1 MKLAVLYEDNH
12 LLALDKP
19 AGMPVVPDISGDPAL
34 LDLAKAY
41 LKEKYQKPGDVFLGV
56 VHRLDRPVSGVV
68 LFART
73 SKAAAR
79 LSESWRN
86 VDVAKEY
93 VGWSELR
100 SPRAEAAGAGEVVQ
114 WLVKDEKT
122 NVSRAVPEAAAAALG
137 GKRAVTLWKVRRA
150 NDRGTIMDLEPRT
163 GRSHQ
168 LRMACAA
175 LGLPLAGDLKY
186 GAEKPLPDARIG
198 LHAARLV
205 VPHPTKAGER
215 VTLESPAPWK

>member
-1 MKLAVLYEDNH
+1 MKLTVLYEDNH

-19 AGMPVVPDISGDPAL
+19 AGVPVVPDISGDPAL
-34 LDLAKAY
+34 LDQAKAY
-41 LKEKYQKPGDVFLGV
+41 LKEKYSKPGDVFLGV

-73 SKAAAR
+73 TKAASR

-86 VDVAKEY
+86 TDVVKEY

-100 SPRAEAAGAGEVVQ
+100 SPRAEAAGSGEVVQ

-137 GKRAVTLWKVRRA
+137 GKRAVTVWKLRRA
-150 NDRGTIMDLEPRT
+150 NDRGTILDLEPRT

-198 LHAARLV
+198 LHAARLI
-205 VPHPTKAGER
+205 VPHPTKPGER
-215 VTLESPAPWK
+215 VTLESVAPWK

>member
-1 MKLAVLYEDNH
+1 MKVAVLYEDNH

-19 AGMPVVPDISGDPAL
+19 AGVPVVPDISGDPAL
-34 LDLAKAY
+34 LDQAKAY
-41 LKEKYQKPGDVFLGV
+41 LKEKYAKPGDVFLGV

-79 LSESWRN
+79 LSESWRTL
-86 VDVAKEY
+86 DVQKEY
-93 VGWSELR
+93 VGWSEQR
-100 SPRAEAAGAGEVVQ
+100 SPRAEAAGSGEVVQ
-114 WLVKDEKT
+114 WLVKDEQA
-122 NVSRAVPEAAAAALG
+122 NQSRAVPEAAAAALG

-150 NDRGTIMDLEPRT
+150 NDRGTILDLEPRT

-205 VPHPTKAGER
+205 VPHPTKPGER